1 MRTSNNSFLNT
12 KNISLKKSIVIVIGF
27 HTLFAFQ
34 CNKPSEQGECRY
46 DAVAPIATANVPDT
60 GLVNT
65 NIPIPIQYNISN
77 GCGQFLNMGESI
89 QGNNRN
95 ITINARYEGCV
106 CTMVF
111 LTLDTVYNFNAATPG
126 TYYLNFD
133 QGNNNFLR
141 DTILIQ

>member
-46 DAVAPIATANVPDT
+46 DAVAPIATANVPES

-77 GCGQFLNMGESI
+77 GCGHFLNMGESI

-95 ITINARYEGCV
+95 ITVNARYEGCV

-111 LTLDTVYNFNAATPG
+111 LTLDTVYNFNAAAPG
-126 TYYLNFD
+126 AYYLNFD

-141 DTILIQ
+141 DTITIQ

>member
-1 MRTSNNSFLNT
+1 MNTSSKSFSVF
-12 KNISLKKSIVIVIGF
+12 KNLSLTTSLVFVVVF

-34 CNKPSEQGECRY
+34 CNKPHEAVCIY
-46 DAVAPIATANVPDT
+46 DEFAPIASANVPDS

-77 GCGQFLNMGESI
+77 GCGHFLNMEETI
-89 QGNNRN
+89 QGNTRKINV
-95 ITINARYEGCV
+95 NARYEGCV

-111 LTLDTVYNFNAATPG
+111 MTLDTVYNFNANTLG
-126 TYYLNFD
+126 TYYLNFN

-141 DTILIQ
+141 DSITIQ